1 MTVNSIG
8 GSNVQFDPSLLQR
21 PTPPPM
27 ENTAALLGMSTDDL
41 TTAEQAGTTL
51 SAIAAQ
57 KGVSKD
63 DLVNAIAS
71 DLKTDAPQGAPTL
84 SDDQLTQMAT
94 NIADGK
100 RPHRAGHHH
109 HQQQETGEAAGA
121 QDDRSQQNLSS
132 LADALGLDPSTLTA
146 ALNTD
151 GGLATLLGNMGVT
164 GYGTSEASTLTSGL
178 AFDEYA

>member
-8 GSNVQFDPSLLQR
+8 GSNLQFDPSLMAR
-21 PTPPPM
+21 HTPPPM

-41 TTAEQAGTTL
+41 TTAEQSGTTL
-51 SAIAAQ
+51 SALATQ

-63 DLVNAIAS
+63 DLVNAITA
-71 DLKTDAPQGAPTL
+71 DLKANAPQGAPAL

-100 RPHRAGHHH
+100 RPHRSGHHH
-109 HQQQETGEAAGA
+109 HKAEAAGG
-121 QDDRSQQNLSS
+121 QDDRAQQNLTS
-132 LADALGLDPSTLTA
+132 LADALGMDPSTLTDS
-146 ALNTD
+146 LNAD
-151 GGLATLLGNMGVT
+151 GGLAELLGNAGVT
-164 GYGTSEASTLTSGL
+164 GYGTSDASTLTSGL

>member
-27 ENTAALLGMSTDDL
+27 ENTAALLGMSTDEL
-41 TTAEQAGTTL
+41 TTAQQAGGTL
-51 SAIAAQ
+51 SMLADQ

-63 DLVNAIAS
+63 DLVTAITA
-71 DLKTDAPQGAPTL
+71 DLKADAPQDAPAL

-100 RPHRAGHHH
+100 RPHHAGHHH
-109 HQQQETGEAAGA
+109 HKSEAASG
-121 QDDRSQQNLSS
+121 QDGRTQQNLTS
-132 LADALGLDPSTLTA
+132 LADALGMDPQSLLQSLDS
-146 ALNTD
+146 D
-151 GGLATLLGNMGVT
+151 GGGLATLLGNAGMT
-164 GYGTSEASTLTSGL
+164 GYGTLDTSGSTLGSGL